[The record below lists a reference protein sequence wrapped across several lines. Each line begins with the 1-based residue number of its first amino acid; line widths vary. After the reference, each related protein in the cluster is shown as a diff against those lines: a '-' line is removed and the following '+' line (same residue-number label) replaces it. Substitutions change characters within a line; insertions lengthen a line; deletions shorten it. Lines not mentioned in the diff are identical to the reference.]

1 MCWSS
6 TKRTSL
12 SSHWNETRSR
22 SNIVV
27 CNLLERSMYM
37 FWWNIV
43 ESSVKHLNPN
53 PINSDV
59 SISKFYFNNG
69 IIIFFWQ
76 DKPQQNENI
85 TAVVNKLFDE
95 GHLIAETQLKCL
107 SVIVDVGI
115 QWVTYGFWCYTRQIS
130 MFPYNSG

>member
-1 MCWSS
+1 M
-6 TKRTSL
+6 
-12 SSHWNETRSR
+12 
-22 SNIVV
+22 

-95 GHLIAETQLKCL
+95 GHLIADGSKPYSLPTIVGKHGDLTSITSETVSNSL
-107 SVIVDVGI
+107 
-115 QWVTYGFWCYTRQIS
+115 YTHIHNYRKT
-130 MFPYNSG
+130 F